1 MKEKIKRWWH
11 TPSDTAYWLTGER
24 FTNGDV
30 VKTNAGLVVFFLLL
44 GIIGTIEQAME
55 GGAAW

>member
-1 MKEKIKRWWH
+1 MKEKIKRWWN
-11 TPSDTAYWLTGER
+11 TTSETAYWLTGER

-30 VKTNAGLVVFFLLL
+30 VKTHLGLVLFFAFL
-44 GIIGTIEQAME
+44 GIVGAIEQAME